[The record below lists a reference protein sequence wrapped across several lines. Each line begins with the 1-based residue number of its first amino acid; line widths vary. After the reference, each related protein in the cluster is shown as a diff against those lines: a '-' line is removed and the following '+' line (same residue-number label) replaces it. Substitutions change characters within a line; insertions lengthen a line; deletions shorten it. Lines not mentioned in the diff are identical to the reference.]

1 MNVERLGHWQMFL
14 RVSAFTV
21 FDSRQSFP
29 SLFYPFLG

>member
-21 FDSRQSFP
+21 FDSRPFFLSFFTL
-29 SLFYPFLG
+29 S